1 MTGEKPPTDKPRG
14 GRSIHLWGVTQNNLK
29 NIEVEIPL
37 NSFTV
42 VCGPSGSG
50 KSSLAF
56 QTLYAEG
63 QRRYIESLSSYARQ
77 FLGKAPKPELE
88 GISNIPPAIAIE
100 QKNSVKT
107 SRSTVGTSTEIVDYL
122 RLLFE
127 KFGEPTCPVYKFT
140 IDKDSPTDATR
151 KTIRELEGKRGY
163 VLAPVFETSGTRGG
177 AERIPADT
185 LLKMM
190 LQEGFLR
197 ILIPHGARMPSAKS
211 TSGKGKTKA
220 ESKGSKK
227 TSKRAAIDADETDDG
242 PAAGDETGDS
252 LSVLNATASIGLPT
266 CRPAEEVKDVG
277 TIYEIKPTDKSNVLP
292 SSDFYIVIDRV
303 GFKSEDEGRIGD
315 SISQAFAATLKF
327 NFGLDAG
334 RAVMI
339 TTEGKKLSFS
349 EDRSCTQCGFTFPNP
364 TAALFSFNSPI
375 GACPTCNGFGNTLLL
390 DEAKIVPNPALSI
403 GEGAIAPFSMPSS
416 AYDKK
421 QLLAYCKKAG
431 IDLKIPWN
439 RLPQV
444 QREKVWNG
452 DAKFYGVVG
461 FFEYLE
467 TKKYKMHVRVFLS
480 RYKSPQ
486 PCNVCKGSRLK
497 PETQLFLVGGQ
508 PIAKLSNMTIGAL
521 YTFINNL
528 SLTPM
533 QDEVAGEVFRQLRS
547 RLKFLNDVGVEYLTL
562 DRATR
567 TLSGGE
573 YQRLNLAKQ
582 LGMGLSQTLYVLDE
596 PTVGLH
602 PRDNDRLIG
611 ILKQLNDLGNTL
623 VVVEHDHDV
632 IANSTNI
639 IEMGPGSGHLGGNVI
654 YSGPTEGFYHA
665 QGSITA
671 PYLRDDS
678 PLKKM
683 DLRTRKTA
691 IEDHRFAVE
700 IKGAR
705 GNNLKNVNV
714 KFPLNRLVTV
724 TGVSG
729 SGKSTLVSQTLY
741 PIVAQHLRV
750 EYLLGQPFDDIKG
763 LEHLKGV
770 LFIDQSPIGK
780 TARSNPVTYLKV
792 FDAIRTVMA
801 ALPESKLRG
810 YAAGTFSLNVD
821 GGRCPVCKGL
831 GVEVVDMMFMDDVA
845 LVCDACDGKKYRRE
859 LLEVKY
865 KDKNIHE
872 ILNMTVDEA
881 LEFFM
886 AYPNI
891 RKPLVFLREV
901 GLGYIRLGQSANTL
915 SGGES
920 QRLKIAREFVGTQ
933 QKNTL
938 YILDEPT
945 TGLHFREIEMLMKVL
960 HKLVEAGGSV
970 ILIEHNLDVIRSSDW
985 IIDLGPDAGAAGGE
999 IVAQGSPS
1007 ELMKSPRSLTGR
1019 YLRKYL
1025 EPTESESA
1033 AASKSGGK
1041 PEART

>member
-1 MTGEKPPTDKPRG
+1 MTGPV
-14 GRSIHLWGVTQNNLK
+14 GRSKQKTIHLWGVTQNNLK

-100 QKNSVKT
+100 QKNTVKT

-127 KFGEPTCPVYKFT
+127 KIGEPTCPVYKFT
-140 IDKDSPTDATR
+140 INKDSPTDATR
-151 KTIRELEGKRGY
+151 KTIAELAGKRGY
-163 VLAPVFETSGTRGG
+163 VLSPVFESGLQAGV
-177 AERIPADT
+177 ERLAPDV

-197 ILIPHGARMPSAKS
+197 ILIPHGARMPSPKGA
-211 TSGKGKTKA
+211 TAKGKTKA
-220 ESKGSKK
+220 EAKGKKK
-227 TSKRAAIDADETDDG
+227 TSKRLAIEDDAQDDAGG
-242 PAAGDETGDS
+242 PSAGDETVGDGR
-252 LSVLNATASIGLPT
+252 SVLNATASIGLPT
-266 CRPAEEVKDVG
+266 CRPPEELKDVG
-277 TIYEIKPTDKSNVLP
+277 TIYEIQPSDKPTVLP
-292 SSDFYIVIDRV
+292 TSDFYIVIDRV
-303 GFKSEDEGRIGD
+303 GFKPEDEGRIGD
-315 SISQAFAATLKF
+315 SIAQAYAATLKF

-334 RAVMI
+334 RAVII

-349 EDRSCTQCGFTFPNP
+349 EDRSCTQCGFTFPAAS
-364 TAALFSFNSPI
+364 AALFSFNSPI

-390 DEAKIVPNPALSI
+390 DEAKIIPNPNLSISEGALS
-403 GEGAIAPFSMPSS
+403 PFSMPSS

-421 QLLAYCKKAG
+421 QLLAYCKKNG
-431 IDLKIPWN
+431 INANLPWN
-439 RLPQV
+439 RLSQTH
-444 QREKVWNG
+444 REKIWNG
-452 DAKFYGVVG
+452 DDKFYGVVG

-508 PIAKLSNMTIGAL
+508 PIAKLSGMTIGAL
-521 YTFINNL
+521 YKFINDL
-528 SLTPM
+528 ELTPM

-562 DRATR
+562 DRPTR

-639 IEMGPGSGHLGGNVI
+639 IEMGPGSGHLGGHVI
-654 YSGPTEGFYHA
+654 YSGETQGFYSA
-665 QGSITA
+665 KNSITA

-678 PLKKM
+678 PLKKL

-691 IEDHRFAVE
+691 IEEHKYAIE
-700 IKGAR
+700 IKNAR

-741 PIVAQHLRV
+741 PAVAQHLRV

-792 FDAIRTVMA
+792 FDGIRTVMA

-810 YAAGTFSLNVD
+810 YTAGTFSLNVD

-831 GVEVVDMMFMDDVA
+831 GVEVVDMMFMDDVS
-845 LVCDACDGKKYRRE
+845 LVCDACDGRKYRRE

-865 KDKNIHE
+865 KDRNIHE

-881 LEFFM
+881 LEFFV

-901 GLGYIRLGQSANTL
+901 GLGYVRLGQSANTL

-945 TGLHFREIEMLMKVL
+945 TGLHFREIEMLMRVL

-970 ILIEHNLDVIRSSDW
+970 LLIEHNLDVIRSSDW

-999 IVAQGSPS
+999 IVAQGTPAD
-1007 ELMKSPRSLTGR
+1007 LMKAPKSLTGR

-1025 EPTESESA
+1025 E
-1033 AASKSGGK
+1033 ASDNEVKDKTKRPS
-1041 PEART
+1041 EART

>member
-1 MTGEKPPTDKPRG
+1 MTTEKPPRG
-14 GRSIHLWGVTQNNLK
+14 KTIHLWGVTQNNLK

-127 KFGEPTCPVYKFT
+127 KIGTPTCPTYKFS

-151 KTIRELEGKRGY
+151 KTIATLEGKRGY
-163 VLAPVFETSGTRGG
+163 ILSPVLGATPRGG
-177 AERIPADT
+177 YERLSSEV
-185 LLKMM
+185 LLKIL

-197 ILIPHGARMPSAKS
+197 ILIPHGTVWPVPVGKS
-211 TSGKGKTKA
+211 TKSKTKA
-220 ESKGSKK
+220 AAKSSSKK
-227 TSKRAAIDADETDDG
+227 TSKRKAMDDDEGSGDGSTAGEAANS
-242 PAAGDETGDS
+242 DS
-252 LSVLNATASIGLPT
+252 LSVVNATASIGVPS
-266 CRPAEEVKDVG
+266 CRPVEVIKDVG
-277 TIYEIKPTDKSNVLP
+277 TVYEITPKDTASILP
-292 SSDFYIVIDRV
+292 ETEFFVVIDRV
-303 GFKSEDEGRIGD
+303 GFKAEDEGRIGD
-315 SISQAFAATLKF
+315 SIAQAYQATLKF
-327 NFGLDAG
+327 NFGIDAG
-334 RAVMI
+334 RAVI
-339 TTEGKKLSFS
+339 LTTDGQKLSFS
-349 EDRSCTQCGFTFPNP
+349 EDRSCLQCGFTFPHP
-364 TAALFSFNSPI
+364 SAALFSFNSPI
-375 GACPTCNGFGNTLLL
+375 GACTACNGFGNTLLL
-390 DEAKIVPNPALSI
+390 DEAKIIPNPALSI
-403 GEGAIAPFSMPSS
+403 GEGAISPFSMPSS

-421 QLLAYCKKAG
+421 QLLAHCKRVG
-431 IDLKIPWN
+431 VDLKTPWN
-439 RLPQV
+439 RLPQS

-452 DAKFYGVVG
+452 DDKFYGVVG
-461 FFEYLE
+461 FFDYLE

-480 RYKSPQ
+480 RFKSPQ
-486 PCNVCKGSRLK
+486 PCNVCRGSRLK
-497 PETQLFLVGGQ
+497 PETQLFLVGGE
-508 PIAKLSNMTIGAL
+508 PIAKLSAMTIGAL
-521 YTFINNL
+521 YKFINKL
-528 SLTPM
+528 ELTPM

-611 ILKQLNDLGNTL
+611 ILKQLNALGNTL

-632 IANSTNI
+632 IANSTHI
-639 IEMGPGSGHLGGNVI
+639 LEMGPGSGHLGGHVI
-654 YSGPTEGFYHA
+654 YSGDTVGFYTA
-665 QGSITA
+665 KDSITA
-671 PYLRDDS
+671 PYLRVDS
-678 PLKKM
+678 PLKKL
-683 DLRTRKTA
+683 DLRTRKTL
-691 IEDHRFAVE
+691 INDHRFAVE

-705 GNNLKNVNV
+705 GNNLKNIDV

-741 PIVAQHLRV
+741 PIIAQHLRV

-792 FDAIRTVMA
+792 FDGIRTVMA

-810 YAAGTFSLNVD
+810 YTAGTFSLNVD

-831 GVEVVDMMFMDDVA
+831 GVEVVDMMFMDDVS

-859 LLEVKY
+859 LLEVRY
-865 KDKNIHE
+865 KDRNISE
-872 ILNMTVDEA
+872 ILNLTVDEA
-881 LEFFM
+881 LDFFM
-886 AYPNI
+886 AFPNI
-891 RKPLVFLREV
+891 RKPLIFLREV

-945 TGLHFREIEMLMKVL
+945 TGLHFREIEMLMRVL

-970 ILIEHNLDVIRSSDW
+970 LLIEHNLDVIRSSDW
-985 IIDLGPDAGAAGGE
+985 VIDMGPDAGAAGGE
-999 IVAQGSPS
+999 VVAQGTPA
-1007 ELMKSPRSLTGR
+1007 ELMAVSKSLTGQ
-1019 YLRKYL
+1019 YLKKYL
-1025 EPTESESA
+1025 SPEETPK
-1033 AASKSGGK
+1033 SKKS
-1041 PEART
+1041 PSPRMQP